1 MNLAQRIRIGIYLVS
16 QAQRAWGSDRFWDVI
31 GWWHGEVHYTIPRIK
46 EEKRVALEM
55 ERAFID
61 TSEWVF
67 GSNTLQIGSP
77 YEYVHSN
84 IITEGAS
91 LSLCVPDQVGYWDWN
106 GIRLGANSRPVPLR
120 QALVNV
126 LFGAKWVDTGTK
138 KNRAEPGP
146 EYKRLAEFLTPHP

>member
-1 MNLAQRIRIGIYLVS
+1 MNLAQRIRIGVYLVF

-31 GWWHGEVHYTIPRIK
+31 GWWHGEVHCTIPRIE

-67 GSNTLQIGSP
+67 DSNTLQIGSP
-77 YEYVHSN
+77 YQYVRPN
-84 IITEGAS
+84 ISTDDIS
-91 LSLCVPDQVGYWDWN
+91 LNVCVPDQVGYWDWN
-106 GIRLGANSRPVPLR
+106 GIRVGANSRPVPLR

-126 LFGAKWVDTGTK
+126 LFGAKWVDTETK

-146 EYKRLAEFLTPHP
+146 EYKRLAEFLASL